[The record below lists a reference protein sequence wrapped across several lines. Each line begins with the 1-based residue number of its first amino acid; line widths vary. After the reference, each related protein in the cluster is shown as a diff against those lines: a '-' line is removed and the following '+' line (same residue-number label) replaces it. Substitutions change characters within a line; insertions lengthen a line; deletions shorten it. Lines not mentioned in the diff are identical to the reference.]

1 MLKMRWKWS
10 TCEATPTP
18 FHETIDHFGEP
29 HMARNRGWPL
39 GAKSDPSWQPAR
51 NWSLLSYDCKEL
63 NSANNLS
70 ELENR
75 SFPRRASNETVALV
89 NTFISTLWDP
99 KQITQL
105 NHTLT
110 PDPQILLVNVLS
122 WEVYGNIVTQKII
135 WIKENR
141 KWRKNIVISCEG
153 FWYSRGKINQVVH
166 KGRCRMREGI

>member
-1 MLKMRWKWS
+1 MAPMILVSLYYHPWVIPSLWVCVCPKVIRCMWLHVDDHVKNEVEMINLWGNS
-10 TCEATPTP
+10 HSLAG
-18 FHETIDHFGEP
+18 FHETADHFGEP

-75 SFPRRASNETVALV
+75 SFPRQASDKTVALV

-99 KQITQL
+99 KQRTQL

-122 WEVYGNIVTQKII
+122 WEVWG
-135 WIKENR
+135 
-141 KWRKNIVISCEG
+141 
-153 FWYSRGKINQVVH
+153 
-166 KGRCRMREGI
+166 